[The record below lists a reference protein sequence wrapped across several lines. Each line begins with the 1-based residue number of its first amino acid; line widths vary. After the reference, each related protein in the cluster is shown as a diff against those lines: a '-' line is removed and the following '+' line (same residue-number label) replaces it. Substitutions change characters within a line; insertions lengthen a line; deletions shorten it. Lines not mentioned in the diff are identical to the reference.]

1 MLLLSIC
8 VTTDVETFLL
18 GGVGTVVAL
27 DALLG
32 GLIDGFMSFC
42 PAVTF
47 DQIAKKCQ
55 SNKQNINT
63 KLVLKN
69 V

>member
-1 MLLLSIC
+1 MI
-8 VTTDVETFLL
+8 TDVETFLL
-18 GGVGTVVAL
+18 GGVGTVVVL

-32 GLIDGFMSFC
+32 RLIDGFGSFC
-42 PAVTF
+42 PAATF
-47 DQIAKKCQ
+47 DQIAKQCQ

-63 KLVLKN
+63 NLVLKS